1 MAKSKGKGGLNTDSL
16 RDFDEYEGA
25 LNSITNT
32 LGKQSDIYG
41 LINKKLEATKT
52 LVGSIADKIDNAT
65 DLEDKHKKSI
75 YAAAEAYKKSKQTIA
90 ESNLE
95 LKKGNITQEEYNKA
109 VQESYK
115 NYEKVVSAIDTSNKS
130 AKRTVNTLN
139 KMGDEMKSFAEA
151 AKKSEE
157 RMDQLGTALD
167 ELGSSGIPVMDKIS
181 GALKNIA
188 NKDAKGA
195 KLAITA
201 LGAAIGGLAANYFGA
216 PLAAAIQAGNDIKQ
230 TEIDRAKEVGSIE
243 SERRFIDKKIG
254 MEIDQSRIDSANEIN
269 RLTIEAGYAQQ
280 RAANQF
286 SATMKSAA
294 AEFSAASKTA
304 FFGNS
309 IGGVGY
315 ASSQMQMAGIGADRV
330 ASAMSA
336 AADATGRLSSAKAGA
351 DMAIMAARTGQ
362 SEESIASIS
371 EAFMR
376 MDGLSESS
384 AINMQ
389 EGLRAM
395 ADSAKI
401 NLGGLMSEMAES
413 SKDML
418 GYQIKSTSALAKQ
431 ITFAK
436 TLGVK
441 FGDIAKAG
449 QSMVLNYQDSIKAEM
464 QLSAML
470 GKNVDLSE
478 VRAKFASGDTEG
490 ALKSLQAQGLDPK
503 SMDMFQQQQLSSALG
518 GMDLATLSKVA
529 TNTGRSGG
537 ELQAGNAAAGNKSFL
552 QRSTNAQASLASQQA
567 QISADQA
574 IVDAKLSQQITEA
587 YLTSDG
593 YKTYQNSLADQALK
607 QANLNAE
614 ITKAFQNT
622 QAYIDAIAQTNQ
634 LATER
639 AFTENLISAGGA
651 ILGGVVGNALGGKI
665 EGIIAKKVG
674 TKVATKTATTAGKT
688 VASTA
693 GKTAAK
699 TAGKVGT
706 KTVAKVGAKAV
717 GKSLLKKIPVVGLL
731 AGVGFG
737 LSRLMDGD
745 YAGAALEL
753 ASGAA
758 GTIPGIG
765 TAASVGIDTALAAKD
780 MGAFDKKAA
789 TPAKPAATPAK
800 PAATPVKAVAA
811 PAAVAATKAVAAT
824 GGTSVVSAAKAS
836 EKWMQGKLT
845 YMSGNLEKVVDR
857 THKTMM
863 NTAATTTELKTLNT
877 NTKALINLTKTIEA
891 LTVATYEGKGNVSVS
906 IDGKKVAY
914 AFDKYKENTRG
925 GNPDSFAGPKPGGK
939 G

>member
-1 MAKSKGKGGLNTDSL
+1 MAKGKGKGGLNTDSL

-32 LGKQSDIYG
+32 LGKQSDIYA

-115 NYEKVVSAIDTSNKS
+115 SYEKVVSAIDTSNKS
-130 AKRTVNTLN
+130 AKRTVSTLN
-139 KMGDEMKSFAEA
+139 KMGNEMKSFAEA

-157 RMDQLGTALD
+157 RMEQLGTALD

-195 KLAITA
+195 KLAIVA

-254 MEIDQSRIDSANEIN
+254 MELNQSRIDSANEVN
-269 RLTIEAGYAQQ
+269 RLTIDAAYAQQ

-304 FFGNS
+304 FFGNA

-315 ASSQMQMAGIGADRV
+315 ASAQMQMAGIGADRV
-330 ASAMSA
+330 AGAMSA
-336 AADATGRLSSAKAGA
+336 AAEATGRLSSAKVGA
-351 DMAIMAARTGQ
+351 DMAIMASRTGQ

-384 AINMQ
+384 ALNMQ

-401 NLGGLMSEMAES
+401 DLGGLMSEMAES

-537 ELQAGNAAAGNKSFL
+537 NLQAGNATAGNKSFL

-593 YKTYQNSLADQALK
+593 YKTYQNALADQAVN

-674 TKVATKTATTAGKT
+674 TKVASKTATTAGKT

-745 YAGAALEL
+745 YAGAAMEL

-789 TPAKPAATPAK
+789 TPAKPAATPTKAT
-800 PAATPVKAVAA
+800 ATPAKAVAA

-877 NTKALINLTKTIEA
+877 NTKALVNLTKTIEA
-891 LTVATYEGKGNVSVS
+891 LTVATFEGSRNVSVS

-925 GNPDSFAGPKPGGK
+925 GDPDQPAGPKK
-939 G
+939 

>member
-1 MAKSKGKGGLNTDSL
+1 MAKGKGKGINTDSL

-32 LGKQSDIYG
+32 LGKQSDIYA

-115 NYEKVVSAIDTSNKS
+115 SYEKVVSAIDTSNKS

-157 RMDQLGTALD
+157 RMEQLGTALD
-167 ELGSSGIPVMDKIS
+167 ELGSSGIPIMDKLS

-188 NKDAKGA
+188 NKDGKAA

-201 LGAAIGGLAANYFGA
+201 LGAAIGGLAASYFGA
-216 PLAAAIQAGNDIKQ
+216 GPQAAIQAANDVKQ

-243 SERRFIDKKIG
+243 SERQFIGKKIG
-254 MEIDQSRIDSANEIN
+254 MEVDQSRIDSANEVN
-269 RLTIEAGYAQQ
+269 RLTIDAAYAQQ

-304 FFGNS
+304 FFGKS

-315 ASSQMQMAGIGADRV
+315 ASAQMQLAGIGADRV
-330 ASAMSA
+330 AGAMSA
-336 AADATGRLSSAKAGA
+336 AADATGTMSSAKLGA

-376 MDGLSESS
+376 MDGLSETS
-384 AINMQ
+384 AMNMQ

-449 QSMVLNYQDSIKAEM
+449 QSMVLNYKDSIKAEM

-490 ALKSLQAQGLDPK
+490 ALKSLQAQGLDPAQ
-503 SMDMFQQQQLSSALG
+503 MDMFQQQQLSSALG
-518 GMDLATLSKVA
+518 GMDLTTLSKVA
-529 TNTGRSGG
+529 KNTGRSGG
-537 ELQAGNAAAGNKSFL
+537 NLQAGNATAGNKSFL
-552 QRSTNAQASLASQQA
+552 QTSTNAQASLAGQQA

-574 IVDAKLSQQITEA
+574 IIDAKLSQQITEA
-587 YLTSDG
+587 YLSSPG
-593 YKTYQNSLADQALK
+593 YLKYQNDLATQAAN

-614 ITKAFQNT
+614 ITTAFQKT

-651 ILGGVVGNALGGKI
+651 ILGGVVGNALGGKM
-665 EGIIAKKVG
+665 EGLLAKKLG
-674 TKVATKTATTAGKT
+674 PKVATKTATTAGKT
-688 VASTA
+688 VAKTT
-693 GKTAAK
+693 GKTVAK
-699 TAGKVGT
+699 TAGKTGA

-717 GKSLLKKIPVVGLL
+717 GKSLLKKIPVIGLL

-745 YAGAALEL
+745 YAGAAMEL

-780 MGAFDKKAA
+780 MGAFDKK
-789 TPAKPAATPAK
+789 PAATPAK
-800 PAATPVKAVAA
+800 SATPAKAATPVVVATTA
-811 PAAVAATKAVAAT
+811 AATKAVATT
-824 GGTSVVSAAKAS
+824 GGASVTAQAKTA
-836 EKWMQGKLT
+836 EKWMQDKLV
-845 YMSGNLEKVVDR
+845 YMSGNLERVVDR
-857 THKTMM
+857 TNKTMI
-863 NTAATTTELKTLNT
+863 NTAATVTELKTLNT
-877 NTKALINLTKTIEA
+877 NTKALINLTRQIEA
-891 LTVATYEGKGNVSVS
+891 LTVATYTGAKTATRIS
-906 IDGKKVAY
+906 IDGKVLAQSY
-914 AFDKYKENTRG
+914 TKYTDNIQG
-925 GNPDSFAGPKPGGK
+925 GDPNSKTKP
-939 G
+939 

>member
-1 MAKSKGKGGLNTDSL
+1 MAKGKGKGGLNTDSL
-16 RDFDEYEGA
+16 RDFDEYEGS

-32 LGKQSDIYG
+32 LGKQSDIYA

-95 LKKGNITQEEYNKA
+95 LKKGNITQDEYNKA
-109 VQESYK
+109 IQESYK
-115 NYEKVVSAIDTSNKS
+115 SYEKVVSAIDTSNKS
-130 AKRTVNTLN
+130 AKRTVSTLH

-157 RMDQLGTALD
+157 RMEQLGTALD

-195 KLAITA
+195 RLAITA

-216 PLAAAIQAGNDIKQ
+216 PLAAAIQATNDRKQ

-243 SERRFIDKKIG
+243 SERGFINKKIG
-254 MEIDQSRIDSANEIN
+254 MEIDQSRIDNANEVN

-304 FFGNS
+304 FFGNA

-315 ASSQMQMAGIGADRV
+315 ASAQMQMAGIGADRV
-330 ASAMSA
+330 AGAMSA
-336 AADATGRLSSAKAGA
+336 AADATGKMSSAKVGA

-384 AINMQ
+384 AMNMQ

-401 NLGGLMSEMAES
+401 NLGGLMTEMAES

-449 QSMVLNYQDSIKAEM
+449 QSMVLNYKDSIKAEM

-490 ALKSLQAQGLDPK
+490 AMKALKSQGLNPAD
-503 SMDMFQQQQLSSALG
+503 MDMFQQQQLSSALG
-518 GMDLATLSKVA
+518 GMDLTTLSKVA

-537 ELQAGNAAAGNKSFL
+537 NLQEGNAGAGNKSFL
-552 QRSTNAQASLASQQA
+552 QRSTNAQASLAAQQA

-593 YKTYQNSLADQALK
+593 YKTYQNSLADQAVK
-607 QANLNAE
+607 QANLTAA
-614 ITKAFQNT
+614 ITTAFQKT

-665 EGIIAKKVG
+665 EGMIAKKVG

-688 VASTA
+688 VATTA

-699 TAGKVGT
+699 TAGKAGV
-706 KTVAKVGAKAV
+706 KTVAKVGAKAL
-717 GKSLLKKIPVVGLL
+717 GKSLLKKIPIVGLL

-737 LSRLMDGD
+737 LQRLMKGD
-745 YAGAALEL
+745 MAGAAMEL

-780 MGAFDKKAA
+780 MGAFDKKATA
-789 TPAKPAATPAK
+789 TPSKSAATPAK
-800 PAATPVKAVAA
+800 PATAATPVATPTTA
-811 PAAVAATKAVAAT
+811 AATKAVAAT
-824 GGTSVVSAAKAS
+824 GGTSVVQAAKAS
-836 EKWMQGKLT
+836 EKWMQDKLT
-845 YMSGNLEKVVDR
+845 YMSGNLERVVDR
-857 THKTMM
+857 TNKTMI
-863 NTAATTTELKTLNT
+863 NTLATTSELKTLNI
-877 NTKALINLTKTIEA
+877 NTKALVNLTKTIEA
-891 LTVATYEGKGNVSVS
+891 LTVATYQGKGNVEVS
-906 IDGKKVAY
+906 IDGKRVAY

-925 GNPDSFAGPKPGGK
+925 GNPDSPTGPKK
-939 G
+939 

>member
-1 MAKSKGKGGLNTDSL
+1 MAKAKGKGGLNTDSL

-139 KMGDEMKSFAEA
+139 KMGNEMKSFAEA

-157 RMDQLGTALD
+157 RMEQLGTALD
-167 ELGSSGIPVMDKIS
+167 ELGSSGIPVMDKLS

-195 KLAITA
+195 KLAIVA

-254 MEIDQSRIDSANEIN
+254 MELNQSRIDSANEVN

-315 ASSQMQMAGIGADRV
+315 ASAQMQMAGIGADRV
-330 ASAMSA
+330 AGAMSA
-336 AADATGRLSSAKAGA
+336 AADATGRLSSAKVGA

-384 AINMQ
+384 AMNMQ

-413 SKDML
+413 TKDML

-449 QSMVLNYQDSIKAEM
+449 QNMVLNYQDSIKAEM

-490 ALKSLQAQGLDPK
+490 ALKALKSQGLNPAD
-503 SMDMFQQQQLSSALG
+503 MDMFQQQQLSSALG
-518 GMDLATLSKVA
+518 GMDLSTLSKVA

-537 ELQAGNAAAGNKSFL
+537 NLQAGNATAGNKSFL
-552 QRSTNAQASLASQQA
+552 QRSTNAQASLAAQQA

-574 IVDAKLSQQITEA
+574 IVDAKLSQKITEA

-593 YKTYQNSLADQALK
+593 YKTYQNALADQAVN

-614 ITKAFQNT
+614 ITTAFQKT
-622 QAYIDAIAQTNQ
+622 KEYINAIAQTNQ

-665 EGIIAKKVG
+665 EGMIAKKVG
-674 TKVATKTATTAGKT
+674 TKTATTAGKA
-688 VASTA
+688 VATTA

-737 LSRLMDGD
+737 LSRLMKGD
-745 YAGAALEL
+745 YSGAALEL

-780 MGAFDKKAA
+780 MGAFDKKPSAS
-789 TPAKPAATPAK
+789 PA
-800 PAATPVKAVAA
+800 KAVAT
-811 PAAVAATKAVAAT
+811 PTAVAATNAVAST
-824 GGTSVVSAAKAS
+824 GGASVVAAAKAS
-836 EKWMQGKLT
+836 DKWIQDKMT
-845 YMSGNLEKVVDR
+845 YMSGNLERVVDR

-863 NTAATTTELKTLNT
+863 NTAATTKELQTLNI

-925 GNPDSFAGPKPGGK
+925 GTPDSPSGPKK
-939 G
+939 